1 MIFLFKQFKIV
12 NMNHLS
18 LITKR
23 EYLNKVKNK
32 SFIIMTFLSP
42 LIMVALFALIA
53 YLTQLNNDKVRIISV
68 LDESNLFVS
77 EFKSTENTKYD
88 ILTNVTLD
96 DAKIIVQESEN
107 YGLLY
112 IPKADSIDAIADK
125 IKFYSED
132 SPSLIVMEKIEE
144 KIEEKAEKIKI
155 KNSGIDPELINK
167 LKVKINTNLE
177 TFDGEKT
184 SKLGS
189 GLKLAFGGAAGYLLF
204 MFIIIYGNMI
214 MRSVIEEKTSR
225 IIEII
230 ISSVKP
236 MQLLLGKIFGTSL
249 AGITQFLIWI
259 IIGGVLTVVVSTV
272 FGINMSEGQLAQ
284 QEVLNQVSNDAVF
297 QKEIGLVFQ
306 EMYNLPL
313 ANLVIMFVLF
323 FIGGYLLYGSLYA
336 AIGAAVDNETDTQQF
351 MMPLLM
357 PLMLAIYVGF
367 FTVIENPHGIVAQVF
382 SYIPFTSPV
391 VMLMRIPFGVPIW
404 QQLLSV
410 AILFGTFFMTVWFAA
425 KIYRVGILMYGK
437 KPSYKELIKWLK
449 Y

>member
-1 MIFLFKQFKIV
+1 
-12 NMNHLS
+12 MNHLS

-68 LDESNLFVS
+68 LDESNLFAS
-77 EFKSTENTKYD
+77 EFKSTESTKYD
-88 ILTNVTLD
+88 ILTNVTLE
-96 DAKIIVQESEN
+96 DAKKIVQESEN
-107 YGLLY
+107 YGLLF
-112 IPKADSIDAIADK
+112 IPKADSIEAIADK
-125 IKFYSED
+125 IKFYSEE
-132 SPSLIVMEKIEE
+132 SPSLIVMEKIEAR
-144 KIEEKAEKIKI
+144 IEDKARNIKL
-155 KNSGIDPELINK
+155 KNSGLDSELIDALN
-167 LKVKINTNLE
+167 VKINTNLE
-177 TFDGEKT
+177 TFAGEKT
-184 SKLGS
+184 SKLGG

-225 IIEII
+225 IIEVI

-236 MQLLLGKIFGTSL
+236 IQLLLGKIFGTSL

-259 IIGGVLTVVVSTV
+259 VIGGVLMAVVSAV
-272 FGINMSEGQLAQ
+272 FGINMSEGQMAQ
-284 QEVLNQVSNDAVF
+284 QEVLDQVSNNAAM
-297 QKEIGLVFQ
+297 QSEIDLVIR
-306 EMYNLPL
+306 EMFNLPL
-313 ANLVIMFVLF
+313 ANLMIMFILF

-336 AIGAAVDNETDTQQF
+336 AIGAAVDSETDTQQF

-367 FTVIENPHGIVAQVF
+367 FTVIENPHGTVSQVF

-410 AILFGTFFMTVWFAA
+410 AILFGTFFMTVMFAA
-425 KIYRVGILMYGK
+425 KIYKVGILMYGK

>member
-1 MIFLFKQFKIV
+1 
-12 NMNHLS
+12 MNHLS

-68 LDESNLFVS
+68 LDESSLFAS
-77 EFKSTENTKYD
+77 EFKSTESTKYD
-88 ILTNVTLD
+88 ILTSVTLE
-96 DAKIIVQESEN
+96 DAKKIVQESEN

-112 IPKADSIDAIADK
+112 IPKADSIEAIADK
-125 IKFYSED
+125 IKFYSEE
-132 SPSLIVMEKIEE
+132 SPSLIVMEKIEAR
-144 KIEEKAEKIKI
+144 IEDKARNIKL
-155 KNSGIDPELINK
+155 KNSGLDPELIDALN
-167 LKVKINTNLE
+167 VRINTNLE

-184 SKLGS
+184 SKLGG

-225 IIEII
+225 IIEVI

-236 MQLLLGKIFGTSL
+236 IQLLLGKIFGTSL

-259 IIGGVLTVVVSTV
+259 VIGGVLMAVVSAV
-272 FGINMSEGQLAQ
+272 FGINMSEGQMAQ
-284 QEVLNQVSNDAVF
+284 QEMMNQVSNNAAMQNEVD
-297 QKEIGLVFQ
+297 LVIQ
-306 EMYNLPL
+306 EMWNLPL
-313 ANLVIMFVLF
+313 VNLMIMFILF

-336 AIGAAVDNETDTQQF
+336 AIGAAVDSETDTQQF

-367 FTVIENPHGIVAQVF
+367 FTVIENPHGTVSQVF

-410 AILFGTFFMTVWFAA
+410 AILFGTFFLTVIFAA

-437 KPSYKELIKWLK
+437 KPSYKELVKWLK